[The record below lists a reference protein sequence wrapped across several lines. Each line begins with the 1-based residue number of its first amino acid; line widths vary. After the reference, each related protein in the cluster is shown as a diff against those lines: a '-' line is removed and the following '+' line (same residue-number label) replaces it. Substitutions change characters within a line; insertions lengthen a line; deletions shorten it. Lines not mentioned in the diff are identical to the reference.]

1 MENITDGY
9 AMRTHTQGTP
19 GITKVRPVNLVRKK
33 VNPEKVV
40 ISCIMLALDKI
51 KDFYYFQSPHLI
63 LLGSAQGKISFF
75 IVLNLMYLALQVV
88 AFVSKRIYCIIYRYF
103 SILIKVTKWT
113 TLFHTNIV
121 Y

>member
-19 GITKVRPVNLVRKK
+19 EITKVRPVNLVRKK

-51 KDFYYFQSPHLI
+51 KDF
-63 LLGSAQGKISFF
+63 
-75 IVLNLMYLALQVV
+75 
-88 AFVSKRIYCIIYRYF
+88 
-103 SILIKVTKWT
+103 
-113 TLFHTNIV
+113 
-121 Y
+121 